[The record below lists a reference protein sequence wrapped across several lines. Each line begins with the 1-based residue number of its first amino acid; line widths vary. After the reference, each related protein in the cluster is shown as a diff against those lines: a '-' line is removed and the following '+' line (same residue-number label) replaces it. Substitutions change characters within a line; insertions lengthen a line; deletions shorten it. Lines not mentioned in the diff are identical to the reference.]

1 MNDVTWQRLF
11 GFRHAFDHPVT
22 VVVTVTAVVLLVLA
36 PLLIFITTRAAKS
49 TAEKRKELWDRYR
62 SWIWLALC
70 ILIPIL
76 AGAFWT
82 ILAVA
87 TLSLLCYREYA
98 RITGLFR
105 ERTISLIVVIGILLI
120 TFAELDNWYRL
131 FVALFPLTVALIAIG
146 GLIPDQPKG
155 YIQRVGLGVLGFA
168 LFGSALGNL
177 GYMANDWNYRP
188 MLLLIIFAVE
198 LNDIFAYICG
208 HLFGHRKFVPNTS
221 PNKTVG
227 GALGAIILTTPLV
240 AVIAHFIWTNT
251 ALDNP
256 ICLVGLGIIVSI
268 VGQFGDLMLSAIKRD
283 LGLKDTAK
291 LIPGHGGLLD
301 RFDSLILVAPAVFHY
316 VSYFVDFA
324 AGQPAAHFF
333 RGVMPVEPWQ
343 LQPARDTG
351 LTPAERFRSVR
362 RESGLLESMAQQAC
376 FSMLRIYFSIAHR
389 LSDLGPGETA
399 RTRAFRA
406 RGKSLQ
412 SSRRAGSGCSAQA
425 ASSRTRISRS
435 LRATSSFKRLQSVCS
450 PQSCSTLCRCGEKT
464 VVRMLLQS
472 CVANC
477 RKKKRFSSS
486 SRRADARARVR

>member
-1 MNDVTWQRLF
+1 MSDTTWQRLF

-22 VVVTVTAVVLLVLA
+22 VVVTLTAAVLLVLA

-105 ERTISLIVVIGILLI
+105 ERTISFIVVIGILLI

-188 MLLLIIFAVE
+188 ILLLIIFAVE

-208 HLFGHRKFVPNTS
+208 HLFGQRKFVPNTS
-221 PNKTVG
+221 PSKTVG
-227 GALGAIILTTPLV
+227 GALGAVILTTPLV
-240 AVIAHFIWTNT
+240 AVIAHFIWMNT

-256 ICLVGLGIIVSI
+256 ICLIGLGIIVSI

-316 VSYFVDFA
+316 VGYFVAFG
-324 AGQPAAHFF
+324 AGQPQRIFF
-333 RGVMPVEPWQ
+333 
-343 LQPARDTG
+343 
-351 LTPAERFRSVR
+351 
-362 RESGLLESMAQQAC
+362 
-376 FSMLRIYFSIAHR
+376 
-389 LSDLGPGETA
+389 
-399 RTRAFRA
+399 
-406 RGKSLQ
+406 
-412 SSRRAGSGCSAQA
+412 
-425 ASSRTRISRS
+425 
-435 LRATSSFKRLQSVCS
+435 
-450 PQSCSTLCRCGEKT
+450 
-464 VVRMLLQS
+464 
-472 CVANC
+472 
-477 RKKKRFSSS
+477 
-486 SRRADARARVR
+486 

>member
-1 MNDVTWQRLF
+1 MSEVTRERLF
-11 GFRHAFDHPVT
+11 GFRHAFDDRVT
-22 VVVTVTAVVLLVLA
+22 VVLTLTALTLFLLAPILLLLV
-36 PLLIFITTRAAKS
+36 TRAANSSSDK
-49 TAEKRKELWDRYR
+49 KKELWDRYR
-62 SWIWLALC
+62 SWVWLALF

-87 TLSLLCYREYA
+87 TLSFLCYREYA

-105 ERTISLIVVIGILLI
+105 ERTISLIVVIGILFL

-168 LFGSALGNL
+168 LFGSGLGHL
-177 GYMANDWNYRP
+177 GYIANDWNYRP
-188 MLLLIIFAVE
+188 ILLLIIFAVE

-208 HLFGHRKFVPNTS
+208 HLFVHRKFVPNTS

-227 GALGAIILTTPLV
+227 GAFGAIALTTPLV
-240 AVIAHFIWTNT
+240 AIISHFIWRNT

-283 LGLKDTAK
+283 LGLKETSK

-316 VSYFVDFA
+316 VNYFVGFA
-324 AGQPAAHFF
+324 VGQQQQIF
-333 RGVMPVEPWQ
+333 
-343 LQPARDTG
+343 TG
-351 LTPAERFRSVR
+351 WK
-362 RESGLLESMAQQAC
+362 
-376 FSMLRIYFSIAHR
+376 I
-389 LSDLGPGETA
+389 
-399 RTRAFRA
+399 
-406 RGKSLQ
+406 
-412 SSRRAGSGCSAQA
+412 
-425 ASSRTRISRS
+425 
-435 LRATSSFKRLQSVCS
+435 
-450 PQSCSTLCRCGEKT
+450 
-464 VVRMLLQS
+464 
-472 CVANC
+472 
-477 RKKKRFSSS
+477 
-486 SRRADARARVR
+486 

>member
-1 MNDVTWQRLF
+1 MNNAMWQRLF
-11 GFRHAFDHPVT
+11 GFRHAFDDPVT
-22 VVVTVTAVVLLVLA
+22 VVLTLAVAALLLLA
-36 PLLIFITTRAAKS
+36 PLLIFSTTRAAKS
-49 TAEKRKELWDRYR
+49 TAEKRKELWYRYR
-62 SWIWLALC
+62 SWIWLVLC

-105 ERTISLIVVIGILLI
+105 ERTISFIGVIGILLI

-177 GYMANDWNYRP
+177 GNMANDWNYRP
-188 MLLLIIFAVE
+188 ILLLIIFAVE

-227 GALGAIILTTPLV
+227 GALGAIALTAPLF
-240 AVIAHFIWTNT
+240 AIGAHFVWFGT
-251 ALDNP
+251 ALDTP
-256 ICLVGLGIIVSI
+256 VRLVGLGIIVSV
-268 VGQFGDLMLSAIKRD
+268 VGQFGDLMLSSIKRD

-291 LIPGHGGLLD
+291 LIPGHGGILD

-316 VSYFVDFA
+316 VNYFVGFA
-324 AGQPAAHFF
+324 VGQPEHVF
-333 RGVMPVEPWQ
+333 
-343 LQPARDTG
+343 
-351 LTPAERFRSVR
+351 
-362 RESGLLESMAQQAC
+362 SG
-376 FSMLRIYFSIAHR
+376 
-389 LSDLGPGETA
+389 
-399 RTRAFRA
+399 
-406 RGKSLQ
+406 
-412 SSRRAGSGCSAQA
+412 
-425 ASSRTRISRS
+425 
-435 LRATSSFKRLQSVCS
+435 
-450 PQSCSTLCRCGEKT
+450 
-464 VVRMLLQS
+464 
-472 CVANC
+472 
-477 RKKKRFSSS
+477 
-486 SRRADARARVR
+486 